1 MAPPSDEH
9 SSVVSHLL
17 GKNQAGFP
25 LDYLR
30 ARKMVRD
37 AYVEATIKL
46 FLWVGLNTPNDKN
59 GTDRCRIEGKGI

>member
-1 MAPPSDEH
+1 
-9 SSVVSHLL
+9 
-17 GKNQAGFP
+17 
-25 LDYLR
+25 
-30 ARKMVRD
+30 MVRD